1 MKIIKP
7 SVEMDNL
14 LKPTQDDILR
24 HLEKAARTCYKSFD
38 KMSEESHHRLFSH
51 ILSNKHMSVLEHVL
65 LTFRV
70 VCDRGISH
78 EFVRH
83 RLASYS
89 QESTRYVKYD
99 DIEVID
105 PQFDTST
112 KEGRD
117 AHSEWEYMCN
127 RSELAYK
134 HMVNNLKIKPEQARS
149 VLPTCLKT
157 EFVVSMNIRQVMHFL
172 ETRLFATGVHP
183 QMSHIALLLYQEVM
197 REFPVIFHKVGEQ
210 DD

>member
-1 MKIIKP
+1 
-7 SVEMDNL
+7 
-14 LKPTQDDILR
+14 
-24 HLEKAARTCYKSFD
+24 
-38 KMSEESHHRLFSH
+38 
-51 ILSNKHMSVLEHVL
+51 
-65 LTFRV
+65 
-70 VCDRGISH
+70 
-78 EFVRH
+78 
-83 RLASYS
+83 
-89 QESTRYVKYD
+89 
-99 DIEVID
+99 
-105 PQFDTST
+105 
-112 KEGRD
+112 
-117 AHSEWEYMCN
+117 MCN